1 MQLKVSIDKNSINR
15 KSKIILNEC
24 EDLYKLN
31 NRFISV
37 IDNIN
42 TAWSGADAL
51 KYINTL
57 KEKYVTELNNL
68 TDVVNEYGIYMKNV
82 PEAYDI
88 LDEIFESET
97 IDV

>member
-1 MQLKVSIDKNSINR
+1 MKVSIDKSAVRR
-15 KSKIILNEC
+15 KSQTILDEC
-24 EDLYKLN
+24 EDLVKLSK
-31 NRFISV
+31 RFLNV
-37 IDNIN
+37 IDSIN

-51 KYINTL
+51 KYVNNL

-68 TDVVNEYGIYMKNV
+68 TDVVKEYGNYMKNV

>member
-1 MQLKVSIDKNSINR
+1 MKVSINKSTVTR
-15 KSKIILNEC
+15 KANTILEEC
-24 EDLYKLN
+24 EDLEKIS
-31 NRFISV
+31 NRFLAV

-42 TAWSGADAL
+42 TAWTGADAL
-51 KYINTL
+51 KYVNNL

-68 TDVVNEYGIYMKNV
+68 TDVVKEYGNYMKNV